1 MRWAVENPCRQDCK
15 RRCAGCH
22 AVCPDY
28 IRYADYRRDVYA
40 LRAKVSAMKGQTPG
54 RRATM
59 RKADRDKRDGY
70 RHR

>member
-1 MRWAVENPCRQDCK
+1 MSGAVENPCRPDCE

-22 AVCPDY
+22 AKCPEY
-28 IRYADYRRDVYA
+28 HRYEAYKKGIYA
-40 LRAKVSAMKGQTPG
+40 TRAKVSAMKGQTPG

-70 RHR
+70 RHK